1 MKQETLEK
9 YIGKT
14 WGVLTCIGIDH
25 EDYDKEK
32 QSKRTYFKVKCSRC
46 GSESVVRSDRF
57 FNKKYIPKSC
67 TSCVDDLQVE
77 TANKKY
83 PKERRL
89 LNMQISKYT
98 HNSNRKGK
106 TVKSFLSK
114 EEAEKML
121 TSKCFYCGKE
131 NAMGI
136 DRIDSSKDYTLDNC
150 VPCCGMCNIM
160 KNKFNVDKW
169 FSKIGEI
176 YRTHV
181 DRCSTT
187 ISKESTSQANG
198 DGSAELLTAA

>member
-1 MKQETLEK
+1 MAGITKRK
-9 YIGKT
+9 YI
-14 WGVLTCIGIDH
+14 
-25 EDYDKEK
+25 
-32 QSKRTYFKVKCSRC
+32 
-46 GSESVVRSDRF
+46 SE
-57 FNKKYIPKSC
+57 NIKNTKIAYNINIEE
-67 TSCVDDLQVE
+67 TSLE
-77 TANKKY
+77 
-83 PKERRL
+83 
-89 LNMQISKYT
+89 
-98 HNSNRKGK
+98 NSG
-106 TVKSFLSK
+106 TITK
-114 EEAEKML
+114 EEAENML

-160 KNKFNVDKW
+160 KNKFNIDKW

-187 ISKESTSQANG
+187 IPKGSTSQANG